1 MKLIRYEIYL
11 PLLYNDG
18 TKIEKRK
25 FIDTFEDLVSKFGA
39 ATADS
44 TKVVGSWIYKKQ
56 LYKDKLIRFFVDVP
70 YEEDHEIFF
79 KQFKEILKE
88 RFKQIDIWITSCEI
102 KVI

>member
-18 TKIEKRK
+18 TRIEKKK
-25 FIDTFEDLVSKFGA
+25 FIDTFEDLVKKFGA

-44 TKVVGSWIYKKQ
+44 TKVVGKWIYKHQ
-56 LYKDKLIRFFVDVP
+56 LFEDKLVRYFVDVP
-70 YEEDHEIFF
+70 FEQDHELFF

-88 RFKQIDIWITSCEI
+88 RFKQIDIWITSYEVN
-102 KVI
+102 VI